1 MVYFMGITWSKCI
14 TFSLC
19 ISENLK
25 RLKVLFPSMEDSK
38 LFAALETFSGDVNE
52 VAEFLLQE
60 RGWYGLL
67 LLILSAC
74 SSAYQ

>member
-1 MVYFMGITWSKCI
+1 
-14 TFSLC
+14 
-19 ISENLK
+19 
-25 RLKVLFPSMEDSK
+25 MEDSK

-52 VAEFLLQE
+52 VADFLLQE

-74 SSAYQ
+74 IGCIPVNHNIIIIVTTCVVIIIN

>member
-1 MVYFMGITWSKCI
+1 
-14 TFSLC
+14 
-19 ISENLK
+19 
-25 RLKVLFPSMEDSK
+25 MEDSK

-52 VAEFLLQE
+52 VADFLLQE